1 MNHNT
6 PGLPVHHQ
14 LLESTQTHVHSVRD
28 AIQPSHPLSS
38 PSPPALNLSQHQ
50 GLFKPGY
57 FVYKSMFELSC
68 IFPWPHS
75 LVLIKLCSLSGP
87 VNVLPCSWPLTQ
99 DAINSGIFALMAHIQ
114 YFKLVMGSLER
125 ITNLFWRSLWSCLLQ
140 NCLHVEKWPKHPV
153 GPIQS
158 SGTLILRRNFCNFL
172 TELSV
177 FISAQWRAL
186 HMIISS
192 IKGRW
197 YWKWWLFI
205 HPCTHSTDTY
215 WRSQK
220 ARLWELSITKMS
232 KTQTLPLP
240 GRQKSR
246 QIIAISVKST
256 VMGVYIR
263 HNGGPQERVI
273 IRGTWLSFPK
283 QSYFLLFPDFLWYPS
298 DKCAI
303 AKNHTSNRFLKYQN
317 ITLRPGK

>member
-14 LLESTQTHVHSVRD
+14 LPESTQTHVHWVGD

-50 GLFKPGY
+50 GLFKARY
-57 FVYKSMFELSC
+57 FVYKCMFELSC

-114 YFKLVMGSLER
+114 YFNLIMGSLER
-125 ITNLFWRSLWSCLLQ
+125 ITNLFRRSLWSCLLQ

-153 GPIQS
+153 RPIQS
-158 SGTLILRRNFCNFL
+158 LGTLILSRNFCNFL

-197 YWKWWLFI
+197 CWKWWLFI
-205 HPCTHSTDTY
+205 HPCTPSTDTH

-220 ARLWELSITKMS
+220 ARLWELSI
-232 KTQTLPLP
+232 Q
-240 GRQKSR
+240 RWVR
-246 QIIAISVKST
+246 R
-256 VMGVYIR
+256 R
-263 HNGGPQERVI
+263 HCPCQGDRKADE
-273 IRGTWLSFPK
+273 
-283 QSYFLLFPDFLWYPS
+283 
-298 DKCAI
+298 
-303 AKNHTSNRFLKYQN
+303 
-317 ITLRPGK
+317 